1 MVPTLKPG
9 SSLCTTNALIPL
21 APFEGSVEA
30 ITVKCVFTWA
40 PVIKTVKVPGVP
52 ADEYDA
58 KKQFAGKPSL
68 AGPPLDAWQEYTQVL
83 MQSNEF
89 LFVD

>member
-1 MVPTLKPG
+1 MLK
-9 SSLCTTNALIPL
+9 S
-21 APFEGSVEA
+21 
-30 ITVKCVFTWA
+30 
-40 PVIKTVKVPGVP
+40 VKVSGVP

-58 KKQFAGKPSL
+58 KKQFAGRPSL
-68 AGPPLDAWQEYTQVL
+68 AGPPLDAWQEYAQVL